1 MRLLRRR
8 RPDRQSWSA
17 LADTARR
24 VLDDHHRLEDTGVC
38 AGCAHHFG
46 RSTAWPCPAV
56 DLAHLTLAHAA
67 RQR

>member
-1 MRLLRRR
+1 MRLMPRHHD
-8 RPDRQSWSA
+8 RPSWSA

-24 VLDDHHRLEDTGVC
+24 VLDDHHRLEDSGQC
-38 AGCAHHFG
+38 ASCLHHFG
-46 RSTAWPCPAV
+46 RTTSWPCPAV